1 VAVTSTLAVFEV
13 APPLQPR
20 FLDALSPTAALLY
33 LSGRDRLPEQARA
46 ASALRV
52 KKEVEFERA
61 FVKAGG
67 LLMAG
72 CDPTGNGSAL
82 AGFGDQRNIELL
94 VEGGFTTT
102 EAIQIAT
109 LNGAKFLGLDDHIGS
124 ITRGKQADLVVLDGN
139 PARQIA
145 DVEKVRIVFR
155 DGIGFDSRKLIES
168 VRGQVG
174 LH

>member
-1 VAVTSTLAVFEV
+1 LE
-13 APPLQPR
+13 
-20 FLDALSPTAALLY
+20 ALSPTAALLY
-33 LSGRDRLPEQARA
+33 LSGRDRLPEQAR
-46 ASALRV
+46 SSSTLRI

-94 VEGGFTTT
+94 VEGGFSAA

-109 LNGAKFLGLDDHIGS
+109 LNGARFLGLDDHIGS
-124 ITRGKQADLVVLDGN
+124 IARGKQADLVVLDGN
-139 PARQIA
+139 PVKQIS
-145 DVEKVRIVFR
+145 DVEKVRMVFR
-155 DGIGFDSRKLIES
+155 DGVGFDPAKLIES